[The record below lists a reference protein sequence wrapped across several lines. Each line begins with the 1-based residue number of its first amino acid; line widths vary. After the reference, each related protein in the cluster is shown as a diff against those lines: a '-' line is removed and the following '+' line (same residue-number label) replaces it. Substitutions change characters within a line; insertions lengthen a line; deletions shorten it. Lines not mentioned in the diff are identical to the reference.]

1 MKRPVRVVICALL
14 GLGVLGACGSTKRQ
28 EERAELFEEVF
39 SSLKNKVTGKDDA
52 PAQGLTPE
60 QVREIAPAL
69 IEQVTGPVL
78 LFSQQRQDTL
88 DILALNGEVGPY
100 RVFAS
105 SSGAT
110 ITLEGGVLAE
120 TRRLGNDLMSSENGP
135 LPQMIAN
142 HQEGDY
148 QRVMR
153 TLDGEGHEIATTFDC
168 RLQFTGPDRMKENCT
183 TPGDAFRNIYEFSQE
198 TGRLAKSDQWLNDA
212 NGYISIEYL
221 RY

>member
-1 MKRPVRVVICALL
+1 MKRPVRVTLFAML
-14 GLGVLGACGSTKRQ
+14 GLGVLAACGTNRRQ
-28 EERAELFEEVF
+28 EDRAEIVASVF
-39 SSLKNKVTGKDDA
+39 NSLKNKITGQGEA
-52 PAQGLTPE
+52 AAQGLTPE

-69 IEQVTGPVL
+69 IEQVSGPVL
-78 LFSQQRQDTL
+78 LFSQQRQGTL

-135 LPQMIAN
+135 LPQMLAN
-142 HQEGDY
+142 RQEGDY

-153 TLDGEGHEIATTFDC
+153 TLDGEGHEVATTFDC
-168 RLQFTGPDRMKENCT
+168 RLGFSGPDRMKENCT
-183 TPGDAFRNIYEFSQE
+183 TPGDAFRNIYEFVE
-198 TGRLAKSDQWLNDA
+198 GTDRLAKSDQWLNEA